1 MVMDVDAKGLVGG
14 LRPCR
19 PIRQQGSRAQSCESA
34 KKSPPRTGQRS
45 RMDMV
50 RILAGKHLPLIAQC
64 KVHDVLPVFARKSYP
79 PAVADETAFDSKT
92 VAASVT

>member
-14 LRPCR
+14 LCPCR

-34 KKSPPRTGQRS
+34 KKSPPRTGH

-50 RILAGKHLPLIAQC
+50 RILAGKHLWLTAQC
-64 KVHDVLPVFARKSYP
+64 EVHDVLPVFARKSYP